1 QGIMQSLQTYS
12 WPGNIRE
19 LENLI
24 KRYVILGSTDVI
36 SSEISRV
43 PRSNGHAADHSEM
56 DFDIPASGSIF
67 LKEVTK
73 QAVRKIERN
82 IILKMLEANHW
93 NRKKAAKA
101 LNISYRAMLYK
112 LKETGLQSDNDNRFT
127 DEAPA
132 I

>member
-1 QGIMQSLQTYS
+1 M
-12 WPGNIRE
+12 
-19 LENLI
+19 
-24 KRYVILGSTDVI
+24 DV
-36 SSEISRV
+36 
-43 PRSNGHAADHSEM
+43 GEM

-67 LKEVTK
+67 LKEITK

-82 IILKMLEANHW
+82 VILKMLEANHW

-112 LKETGLQSDNDNRFT
+112 LKETGLQSDNDARFT